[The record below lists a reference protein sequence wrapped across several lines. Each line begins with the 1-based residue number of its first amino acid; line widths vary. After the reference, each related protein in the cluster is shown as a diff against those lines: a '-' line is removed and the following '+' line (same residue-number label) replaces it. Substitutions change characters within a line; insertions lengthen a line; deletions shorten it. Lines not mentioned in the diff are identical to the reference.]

1 MDWQHLNVKFF
12 VEEPE
17 TVDLAPYTAVFNRWI
32 QDKAVD
38 DELLIDVADYRHV
51 PDGPGVVLVGHEA
64 NYSLDN
70 AEGRLGVLY
79 NRKAPVSGTP
89 GQRLA
94 HAVRAALLAA
104 RRLAVDPGLR
114 VSGQALQLIVNDR
127 LLAPNTPETVAEMR
141 PELTAFFDR
150 LYGPDRY
157 TVERREEPRAR
168 LTLDIR
174 AKDPIGVDG
183 LLERLGALETA

>member
-32 QDKAVD
+32 QEKAIA

-70 AEGRLGVLY
+70 AQGRLGVLY
-79 NRKAPVSGTP
+79 NRKAPVTGTP

-94 HAVRAALLAA
+94 QAVGAALRSAQRLAA
-104 RRLAVDPGLR
+104 DPGLR

-127 LLAPNTPETVAEMR
+127 LLAPNTPETLAEMQ
-141 PELTAFFDR
+141 PELTAFFDK
-150 LYGPDRY
+150 LYGPGGY
-157 TVERREEPRAR
+157 TLARREEPRAR

-174 AKDPIGVDG
+174 AKDPISVNG

>member
-12 VEEPE
+12 VTEPD
-17 TVDLAPYTAVFNRWI
+17 TVDLQPYSAIFNRWI
-32 QDKAVD
+32 QEKAVA

-79 NRKAPVSGTP
+79 NRKAPVTGTP

-94 HAVRAALLAA
+94 QAVGAALRAAQRLAA
-104 RRLAVDPGLR
+104 DPGLR
-114 VSGQALQLIVNDR
+114 VSGQSLQLIVNDR
-127 LLAPNTPETVAEMR
+127 LLAPNTPETLAEMQ
-141 PELTAFFDR
+141 PELTAFFDK
-150 LYGPDRY
+150 LYGPGGY
-157 TVERREEPRAR
+157 TLERREEPRAR
-168 LTLDIR
+168 LTLNIH
-174 AKDPIGVDG
+174 AKDAIGVDG

>member
-12 VEEPE
+12 VEDPE
-17 TVDLAPYTAVFNRWI
+17 TVDLAPYTAIFNRWI

-64 NYSLDN
+64 NYSVDN
-70 AEGRLGVLY
+70 TEGRLGVLY
-79 NRKAPVSGTP
+79 NRKAPITGTP

-94 HAVRAALLAA
+94 QAVRSALLAA
-104 RRLAVDPGLR
+104 QRLAADPGLR
-114 VSGQALQLIVNDR
+114 ASGQSLQLIINDR
-127 LLAPNTPETVAEMR
+127 LLAPNTPETLAEMR

-150 LYGPDRY
+150 LYGPDSY
-157 TVERREEPRAR
+157 TLERREEPRAR

-174 AKDPIGVDG
+174 AKEPIGVDS